1 MLVKLKRE
9 NAVLFPFKII
19 QDSICKS
26 YIDIYLHIFKTFSIA
41 YYQNNKTLK
50 DDLAS
55 IIVEESATDF
65 NMKQFNCV

>member
-1 MLVKLKRE
+1 MQCYFHLKLY
-9 NAVLFPFKII
+9 KIPYV
-19 QDSICKS
+19 S
-26 YIDIYLHIFKTFSIA
+26 HIFKTFSIA